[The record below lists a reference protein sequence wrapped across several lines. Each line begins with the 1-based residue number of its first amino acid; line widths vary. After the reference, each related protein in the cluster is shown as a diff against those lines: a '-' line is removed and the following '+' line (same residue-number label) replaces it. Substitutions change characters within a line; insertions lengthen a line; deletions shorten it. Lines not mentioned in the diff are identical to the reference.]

1 MEFEA
6 NRISDLYNRG
16 INTLHNLNYPTDKI
30 EVLWSLNFDKSL
42 DINFDDCVDLL
53 KGDDLYYFKIHVA
66 LHYIIK
72 AYRLYSMAYID
83 SVYKLATSSSLLSS
97 ISENFS
103 LVNPPSISKAINFI
117 ENELESI
124 EKKVYKYYFIG
135 KKYNFLLTYLL
146 TKIRYP
152 TELKK
157 K

>member
-72 AYRLYSMAYID
+72 AYRLYSMALID
-83 SVYKLATSSSLLSS
+83 RGYKM
-97 ISENFS
+97 I
-103 LVNPPSISKAINFI
+103 PSISKAINFI

-124 EKKVYKYYFIG
+124 ESKVYKYYFIG
-135 KKYNFLLTYLL
+135 KKYNFELTY
-146 TKIRYP
+146 
-152 TELKK
+152 
-157 K
+157 

>member
-42 DINFDDCVDLL
+42 DINFDDCDVL
-53 KGDDLYYFKIHVA
+53 KGDNLYYFKIHVA

-72 AYRLYSMAYID
+72 AYRLYSFALID
-83 SVYKLATSSSLLSS
+83 KGYKM
-97 ISENFS
+97 I
-103 LVNPPSISKAINFI
+103 PSICKAINFI

-135 KKYNFLLTYLL
+135 KKYNFLLTY
-146 TKIRYP
+146 
-152 TELKK
+152 
-157 K
+157 